1 MVIDLGNIASWIG
14 IIVTIGAPCLAIC
27 KWILSIVDRI
37 ENVEKE
43 EEESKKEIQDSKE
56 ERMILLRGQ
65 LACLKGLKEQGC
77 NGPVTQ
83 AIQDIEKYLINKSH
97 D

>member
-1 MVIDLGNIASWIG
+1 MVIDLNNVANWIVA
-14 IIVTIGAPCLAIC
+14 ILTIGTPFLAIC
-27 KWILSIVDRI
+27 KWILSVIDRI
-37 ENVEKE
+37 KNVE
-43 EEESKKEIQDSKE
+43 EEEEKLEKEIKDSKD
-56 ERMILLRGQ
+56 ERMILLKGQ

-83 AIQDIEKYLINKSH
+83 VIQDIEKYMIDKSH

>member
-1 MVIDLGNIASWIG
+1 MVIDLSNIAGWIG
-14 IIVTIGAPCLAIC
+14 ILATIGAPCLAIC
-27 KWILSIVDRI
+27 KWILSVIKRI
-37 ENVEKE
+37 EVLEAKEKE
-43 EEESKKEIQDSKE
+43 DKAEIDDSKE

-83 AIQDIEKYLINKSH
+83 AINDIEKYLIDKSH
-97 D
+97 N

>member
-1 MVIDLGNIASWIG
+1 MVIDLGNVASWVGVIVAIG
-14 IIVTIGAPCLAIC
+14 TPCLAIC
-27 KWILSIVDRI
+27 KWILNVIDRI
-37 ENVEKE
+37 ENVENE
-43 EEESKKEIQDSKE
+43 EEKSKKEIQDSKE

-77 NGPVTQ
+77 NGPVTI

-97 D
+97 N